1 MFDLT
6 EIHAHCEVV
15 PNSKL
20 QDGDDV
26 RGQIHMIQKVNSS
39 FEFIQDCSFFPEKIR
54 KTTVYR
60 FCAHKDVYNS
70 NGKKP
75 PHTV

>member
-39 FEFIQDCSFFPEKIR
+39 FVVSYD
-54 KTTVYR
+54 
-60 FCAHKDVYNS
+60 
-70 NGKKP
+70 
-75 PHTV
+75 